1 MGFSRCFS
9 WEFNGNHLLTHQ
21 LSGGGHWDDELPM
34 KDGDVQ
40 CSISWVGGSY

>member
-1 MGFSRCFS
+1 MFFMGIRAL
-9 WEFNGNHLLTHQ
+9 NHLLTHQ

-40 CSISWVGGSY
+40 CSISWVGGS